1 MLSSPNIDV
10 NGSNYQNN
18 NWCHFSILSSLWII
32 RICCSFSSFP
42 MNFFVWN
49 ITEGDTLIIY
59 RMRTNP
65 FKLNKIVNL
74 VPQLMVRIHSCGGKV
89 AEKSMCN
96 SNRWHLLDDN
106 QLMLTNS
113 NFYNYIVVVARD
125 CSKKGLALCFTGYK
139 HKCRMIRTPRN
150 NVFSRMWMQKQEHSG
165 YLVKCV

>member
-1 MLSSPNIDV
+1 MVPTTKTITGVISAYCEVCGLSEFV
-10 NGSNYQNN
+10 V
-18 NWCHFSILSSLWII
+18 HSLVS
-32 RICCSFSSFP
+32 R

-49 ITEGDTLIIY
+49 ITEGDTLIIHW
-59 RMRTNP
+59 MRTNP